1 MRIGFRV
8 KIFSEKFGFTL
19 SEILVTLGVIG
30 TISAITI
37 PSIAYNYRAKVLEEQ
52 YRTTYSDIREI
63 GSRLNYEKGDVG
75 TYANKTPNLAVWENE
90 FMSMI
95 NGGNNLLTGLTSD
108 AGDQNITTNLRKIYQ
123 DGGGSPGPYSFNY
136 GANGKTQVGLI
147 CNNGSIWTD
156 SRGRLWT
163 FNAESR
169 IICVDING
177 MANPNQLN
185 VDTFAF
191 IPMDAN
197 QVATWVYDDPENPND
212 YSGAIIPCDL
222 DLITSK
228 GLSDNDINDCEKQG
242 DFYVK
247 NNNAPKC
254 VLDACPFFEPIEN
267 IAAMHSTK
275 PGKSARNKNV
285 TAEDNYWKTYI
296 DYK

>member
-1 MRIGFRV
+1 MRIDFRV
-8 KIFSEKFGFTL
+8 KIFSEKVGFTL

-75 TYANKTPNLAVWENE
+75 TYANKTDFNTWQSE

-95 NGGNNLLTGLTSD
+95 NGGNNLLQTPQPG
-108 AGDQNITTNLRKIYQ
+108 NIKQKLKEFYK
-123 DGGGSPGPYSFNY
+123 DGGGSPGPYYFNM
-136 GANGKTQVGLI
+136 GANGREEAGGAGGTNYL
-147 CNNGSIWTD
+147 CDNGSIWVD

-163 FNAESR
+163 FNDENR

-177 MANPNQLN
+177 MANPNTYN
-185 VDTFAF
+185 IDIFSFT
-191 IPMDAN
+191 PMDAGM
-197 QVATWVYDDPENPND
+197 VATWVYDDRENPND
-212 YSGAIIPCDL
+212 YSGAIIPCDIEQQHRHNLGNTKPTKAADGKYTKGTGSAL
-222 DLITSK
+222 D
-228 GLSDNDINDCEKQG
+228 
-242 DFYVK
+242 Y
-247 NNNAPKC
+247 
-254 VLDACPFFEPIEN
+254 CPFFEPIEN
-267 IAAMHSTK
+267 IAAINSYK